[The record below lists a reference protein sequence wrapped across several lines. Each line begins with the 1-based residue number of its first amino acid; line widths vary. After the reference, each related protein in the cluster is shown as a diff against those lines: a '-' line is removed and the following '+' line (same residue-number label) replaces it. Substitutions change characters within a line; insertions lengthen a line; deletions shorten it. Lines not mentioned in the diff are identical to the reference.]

1 MKMPVE
7 IKYTI
12 EVDVTDEEYLEMKKN
27 KKLLE
32 DTIRALMLTSVGTGE
47 CSPIDFRKV
56 RVKFAK

>member
-27 KKLLE
+27 KKIARGY
-32 DTIRALMLTSVGTGE
+32 DSSTNV
-47 CSPIDFRKV
+47 
-56 RVKFAK
+56 